1 MTYKNILYITITF
14 LFRLFVYSQDIHWS
28 QFNNNP
34 IFLNPGNVGKF
45 IGDIRFTGN
54 FRDQWRSVTRPYNTF
69 SFSIDSKIKSI
80 DNLGY
85 GFLFF
90 HDVAG
95 DGNLRTIEAQGNI
108 AYQIKLTKDSLHN
121 IRSGINIGINHRNL
135 DFSQYY
141 FDNQYDGISY
151 NPSISSNEILET
163 DSKTNFTIGF
173 GAIYQYYKNNR
184 LNYTFGISAFNLN
197 QPNQGFYNEI
207 IKRDIRINVFGSST
221 YKINYDWEL
230 IPSINLS
237 MQGKFYEFML
247 GSSFRYTIV
256 NKLGKYR
263 AINSGLWYRHKDAG
277 IIYLGMDYQN
287 FLIGLSYDINFSK
300 LTPASRNRGGFE
312 ISFRYILTHFKPKK
326 ITHRICPDF
335 I

>member
-1 MTYKNILYITITF
+1 MSDTGVIKQIIGAVIDVEFDKAQIPNIYDAL
-14 LFRLFVYSQDIHWS
+14 VVGE
-28 QFNNNP
+28 NN
-34 IFLNPGNVGKF
+34 LVLE
-45 IGDIRFTGN
+45 T
-54 FRDQWRSVTRPYNTF
+54 QQQ
-69 SFSIDSKIKSI
+69 
-80 DNLGY
+80 L
-85 GFLFF
+85 
-90 HDVAG
+90 G
-95 DGNLRTIEAQGNI
+95 DGIVRTVAMGTTEGLKRGLNVENTKAPISVPVGEATLGRIMNVLGDPI
-108 AYQIKLTKDSLHN
+108 DMKGEVKTKERMP
-121 IRSGINIGINHRNL
+121 IHRKPPEYVDL
-135 DFSQYY
+135 AD
-141 FDNQYDGISY
+141 
-151 NPSISSNEILET
+151 SNEILET